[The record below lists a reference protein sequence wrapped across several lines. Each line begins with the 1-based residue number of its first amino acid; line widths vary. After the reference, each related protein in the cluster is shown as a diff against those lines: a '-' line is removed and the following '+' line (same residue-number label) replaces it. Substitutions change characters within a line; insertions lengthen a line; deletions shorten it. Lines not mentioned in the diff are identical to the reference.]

1 MTYIYDILVNF
12 SSELYEFYEW
22 SKKDKLI
29 HLKKI
34 PIIKVKS
41 KVMDDLCFNNIK
53 IDKKVLNLIFNMT
66 EKYDF
71 KKIKYASIFTDGE
84 RVLTIEFNEKG
95 EIKNRS
101 KLLLEDEDEVNNYIL
116 RCETTDI
123 DYKVLNKYNYMNNLT
138 RKESNIRNI
147 LLKDLKISYK
157 KANYQKISYMY
168 FEFFNKK
175 KDNIEDMYNELL
187 ESITNNF
194 NKNHLELYNV
204 LLLEMGK
211 IS

>member
-1 MTYIYDILVNF
+1 MIYIYDILINF
-12 SSELYEFYEW
+12 SDQLYEFYEW
-22 SKKDKLI
+22 SKKDRLI

-34 PIIKVKS
+34 PIIKVKE
-41 KVMDDLCFNNIK
+41 KVMDDICFNNIK
-53 IDKKVLNLIFNMT
+53 IDKNTLNLIYNMT

-84 RVLTIEFNEKG
+84 RVITLEFNEKG
-95 EIKNRS
+95 EVKNRS

-116 RCETTDI
+116 RCDTTDI
-123 DYKVLNKYNYMNNLT
+123 NYKVLNKYEYNKNLT
-138 RKESNIRNI
+138 RKENNIRNI
-147 LLKDLKISYK
+147 LIKDLKMSYK
-157 KANYQKISYMY
+157 KRNYQKIIYMY
-168 FEFFNKK
+168 YEFFNKK
-175 KDNIEDMYNELL
+175 KDDIEDMYKELL
-187 ESITNNF
+187 ESICNNF